1 MCLEINNIKRSKG
14 RTLFRRTYWKVLR
27 IKPYGYY
34 NTLYNRMKIE
44 FGKTYEIEDKEF
56 NIEPGLYSEYKLE
69 GGAFHLFKNRKDA
82 DEVAWDKDSPHDN
95 MLVVKAIVPA
105 GTQYIKGKYLGY
117 DSLAVKKVRYEK
129 NLDKRRWKR

>member
-27 IKPYGYY
+27 IMPGGYY
-34 NTLYNRMKIE
+34 NTLYNRMKID

-56 NIEPGLYSEYKLE
+56 HIEPGLYSCYKLE

-82 DEVAWDKDSPHDN
+82 ERVAWDRESPISH

-105 GTQYIKGKYLGY
+105 GTPYVKGKYLGY

-129 NLDKRRWKR
+129 TGR